1 MWECDNVGMWELMGI
16 DGNWS
21 FYPLTSIQISPL
33 GYEIHSVWRSCRN
46 SLSLTVRRS
55 LSVLNFIMS

>member
-33 GYEIHSVWRSCRN
+33 GYEIHSV
-46 SLSLTVRRS
+46 
-55 LSVLNFIMS
+55 